1 MFPKFILTA
10 LIGATASPLYAA
22 QQIRIT
28 IPLRSETTLV
38 QRLNRKGVDEVVKH
52 RYEKAE
58 ALFYKAYLY
67 DPADPFTLNNLGYIS
82 ELQGEL
88 DRAADYYK
96 LAMQQGSEAVIDR
109 SSDPHL
115 KGKPMMDA
123 LGTLQN
129 MPMRINRIN
138 IYAMQML
145 SQNRPFDAELALKQ
159 ALLLDPSNPFTLN
172 NLGISEQA
180 TGNLEE
186 ALKDY
191 DAAAATRSEQPV
203 VVALQRSSR
212 GKPISSLAAKSAEKL
227 RARMATMGERQIRA
241 YMLTVR
247 GVAALN
253 RNEWPKA
260 RKAFEE
266 AYIADPSNAFALNN
280 MGYVAEKDADLE
292 TAVSFYA
299 RARNAKDSDD
309 SVGWTNRAG
318 AQGQRLDAIALQN
331 RQQAAEALKLKAST
345 PSIDADKPV
354 ELIRR
359 DGSSEPPPN
368 LSPHDQLDPG
378 APNPRQ

>member
-1 MFPKFILTA
+1 MFQRFILTV
-10 LIGATASPLYAA
+10 LIGAAASPVYAA

-28 IPLRSETTLV
+28 IPWRSETTLV

-58 ALFYKAYLY
+58 TLFYKAYLY
-67 DPADPFTLNNLGYIS
+67 DPADPFTLNNLGYVS

-96 LAMQQGSEAVIDR
+96 LAMQQGSEAVIAR
-109 SSDPHL
+109 SSDEHL

-123 LGTLQN
+123 LGTIHN

-145 SQNRPFDAELALKQ
+145 SQNRPFDAKVVLKQ
-159 ALLLDPSNPFTLN
+159 AILLDPGNPFTLN
-172 NLGISEQA
+172 NLGIAEQA

-191 DAAAATRSEQPV
+191 DAAAKTRSEQPV

-227 RARMATMGERQIRA
+227 RARMATMGEQQVRA

-253 RNEWPKA
+253 RNEWPSA
-260 RKAFEE
+260 RKDFED
-266 AYIADPSNAFALNN
+266 AYTIDPSNAFTLNN
-280 MGYVAEKDADLE
+280 MGYVAEKNSDLE
-292 TAVSFYA
+292 TAVSFYE
-299 RARNAKDSDD
+299 RARKAKDSDD
-309 SVGWTNRAG
+309 SVGWANRAG
-318 AQGQRLDAIALQN
+318 VQGQPLDAVALQN
-331 RQQAAEALKLKAST
+331 HQQAAAALKVKAST
-345 PSIDADKPV
+345 PSVDTDKPI

-359 DGSSEPPPN
+359 NGSSEPPAN
-368 LSPHDQLDPG
+368 LPPHE
-378 APNPRQ
+378 PNPEPANPQQ